1 MIVVS
6 IKVNMKYDLNTKG
19 KEDWEDKK
27 IDLRL
32 CAYLIGFT
40 VELAFRVGRVQ
51 TVACPDPS
59 VTTSVGTLLGHPPG
73 RGSHPAVTRHDPS
86 YGGRVG
92 LVVGGAPWRGHRA
105 LTVAGHHPTS
115 HVVHPVGNQWRNA
128 LCRLFYWTFFR
139 TLNQLELAKPWVFP
153 KISWVYLKNPR
164 VFRKFAWV

>member
-1 MIVVS
+1 
-6 IKVNMKYDLNTKG
+6 MKYDLNTKG

-32 CAYLIGFT
+32 CSYLISFT

-59 VTTSVGTLLGHPPG
+59 VTTAVGTLLGHSPG

-86 YGGRVG
+86 HGGRVG

-115 HVVHPVGNQWRNA
+115 HVVHPVGNQWLNA
-128 LCRLFYWTFFR
+128 LWQCGLVYSNKKMLNLPLRLTWVLNPAWR
-139 TLNQLELAKPWVFP
+139 EHDLKVTLASSESSSK
-153 KISWVYLKNPR
+153 
-164 VFRKFAWV
+164 